1 MDEVK
6 VCLYSSHAHHVSD
19 LLIVASLNIVHIS
32 SKTKFLGVHYSA
44 AAAAA
49 AATTAAV
56 S

>member
-1 MDEVK
+1 

-49 AATTAAV
+49 AAAATTAAV